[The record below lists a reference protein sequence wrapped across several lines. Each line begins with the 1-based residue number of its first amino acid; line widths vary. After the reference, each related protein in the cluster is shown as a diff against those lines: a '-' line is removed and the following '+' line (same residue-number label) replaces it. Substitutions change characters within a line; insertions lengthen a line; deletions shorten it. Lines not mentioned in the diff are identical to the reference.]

1 MNCDKRTFNFCHWL
15 SDTHRQDILHRFN
28 IENFPIQ
35 KEMTKN
41 DYVII
46 LGDFGIWDNSKEE
59 NYILDWL
66 DNKNFTTLFIDGNHE
81 NYDLLNTYP
90 YVEWCGGRVQKIR
103 PSILHLCRG
112 EVFNINGKIFF
123 VMGGASSH
131 DIKDGILEI
140 GDPRIKEWRK
150 DYTKLFRINH
160 LSWWKEELPND
171 EEMKN
176 GLNNLDKVNNKV
188 DYILTHSPSNSEL
201 ILLGGK
207 GLYEFDKLTSY
218 IDDIKARCEYKKHFF
233 GHMHIN
239 KYINM
244 QDICLYE
251 NIIEIK

>member
-90 YVEWCGGRVQKIR
+90 YVEWRGGLVQRIR

-112 EVFNINGKIFF
+112 EVFNINGK
-123 VMGGASSH
+123 
-131 DIKDGILEI
+131 
-140 GDPRIKEWRK
+140 
-150 DYTKLFRINH
+150 T
-160 LSWWKEELPND
+160 
-171 EEMKN
+171 
-176 GLNNLDKVNNKV
+176 
-188 DYILTHSPSNSEL
+188 
-201 ILLGGK
+201 
-207 GLYEFDKLTSY
+207 
-218 IDDIKARCEYKKHFF
+218 
-233 GHMHIN
+233 
-239 KYINM
+239 
-244 QDICLYE
+244 
-251 NIIEIK
+251 IE